1 MSYSVKQ
8 VIEAGLRGYLEG
20 CGGPHAGSRGE
31 VDEHQAWSVQ
41 RTEDRALERCCGVDG
56 FYDVIPLIM
65 PWYRGEVYWEV
76 GRKLCGEYVAL
87 LGQDLKRE
95 PFEPTT
101 EEGGQD
107 RVTNPFFIPA
117 TVAAAALRIEL
128 IALQRRKQRGKIEP
142 EFMISKGQRLWIRS
156 DYVYAEREKK
166 SKKVAA

>member
-41 RTEDRALERCCGVDG
+41 RTEDRALERCCAIEG

-101 EEGGQD
+101 EEGGQE

>member
-76 GRKLCGEYVAL
+76 GRQLCGEYVAL

-166 SKKVAA
+166 SKIVAA

>member
-56 FYDVIPLIM
+56 FYDVIPLIL
-65 PWYRGEVYWEV
+65 PWYRGEVYWEA
-76 GRKLCGEYVAL
+76 GRKLCGEYVAS

-101 EEGGQD
+101 EEGGQE

-117 TVAAAALRIEL
+117 TVAAAALQIEL

-166 SKKVAA
+166 TKKVAA